1 MMMKN
6 VGFRTLAALL
16 FGAGFSAACSG
27 GGGTVNIGNT
37 NAVGSQLSDYA
48 ASWDGYAEAY
58 TFTPDGSDRVRL
70 TIAANGQGTLEVGN
84 QTLVAA
90 PTDPN
95 LGYPPGNEDPPV
107 TSTPPLWEGA
117 LYPIYDAQVQTNRI
131 QVGIKPNDY
140 YAAWCA
146 LQTPSAFV
154 AETSFDAGVPGFP
167 GAEVQWW
174 APFDG
179 GAGAPDAASGT
190 ITYFACPFSGGGI
203 PLNSGISAAMCV
215 GENGLYGQDL
225 IPVDCGKSYLC
236 GAMVC
241 ACTATGCDSS
251 PVVASGSAP
260 SDYPVELDAALDS
273 TGKTLTGTLA
283 LSTDLRVTVVLQKQ

>member
-1 MMMKN
+1 MMMKK

-95 LGYPPGNEDPPV
+95 LGYPPGNEDP
-107 TSTPPLWEGA
+107 TLISTPPLWEGA
-117 LYPIYDAQVQTNRI
+117 LYPIYGAQVQTNRI

-146 LQTPSAFV
+146 LQTPHAFV
-154 AETSFDAGVPGFP
+154 GEISFDAGPPGV
-167 GAEVQWW
+167 EVSGLV
-174 APFDG
+174 PFDG
-179 GAGAPDAASGT
+179 GAGAADAASGA
-190 ITYFACPFSGGGI
+190 ITYLACSWPGGGG
-203 PLNSGISAAMCV
+203 SGTTDAGTTCE
-215 GENGLYGQDL
+215 GDNGLSGQEVV
-225 IPVDCGKSYLC
+225 PVDCGKFALC
-236 GAMVC
+236 NAMVC
-241 ACTATGCDSS
+241 ACTATTCDSS
-251 PVVASGSAP
+251 PVVAAGSAP
-260 SDYPVELDAALDS
+260 SQYPVELDAALDS